1 MKVRSFSR
9 AIVLQYISQTKV
21 KKKPETTLLK
31 SKMSTSA
38 SAAPSIPP
46 TSTPDSKILSDLAT
60 VIEKINLCT
69 SMLYPLTSTYQIDQ
83 DESLLTI
90 IGFLEACCPRVREL
104 IEAGMT
110 GALQEDTVVK
120 CLTVNDLLLQ
130 VLEFVEH
137 PETCNPKE
145 EEEVKEE
152 DQKVEAVVDNFD
164 AFGIM
169 DEDDLLDDFDSKPAA
184 TSSSTVEETAKE
196 KTNHL
201 DDLLLAPVPEPVS
214 NATTTSTT
222 AETTTPKEDTTTDDF
237 DDFFNSRVSSQ
248 QS

>member
-1 MKVRSFSR
+1 
-9 AIVLQYISQTKV
+9 
-21 KKKPETTLLK
+21 
-31 SKMSTSA
+31 MSTSA

-69 SMLYPLTSTYQIDQ
+69 SMLYPLTSTDQVDQ

-137 PETCNPKE
+137 PETCNKKE
-145 EEEVKEE
+145 EEEEVQE
-152 DQKVEAVVDNFD
+152 DSSSKVDAVVDNFE
-164 AFGIM
+164 AFGIL

-184 TSSSTVEETAKE
+184 STTDTTVEKPAKVET
-196 KTNHL
+196 TNNHL

-214 NATTTSTT
+214 NTTSTS
-222 AETTTPKEDTTTDDF
+222 AENVNSAKEDTTTDDF

>member
-1 MKVRSFSR
+1 
-9 AIVLQYISQTKV
+9 
-21 KKKPETTLLK
+21 
-31 SKMSTSA
+31 MSTSA

-120 CLTVNDLLLQ
+120 CLTVNDLLVQ

-137 PETCNPKE
+137 PETCNKKE
-145 EEEVKEE
+145 EEEEE
-152 DQKVEAVVDNFD
+152 VQEDSSSKVDAVVDNFE
-164 AFGIM
+164 AFGIL

-184 TSSSTVEETAKE
+184 STTDTTVEKPAKVET
-196 KTNHL
+196 THNHL

-214 NATTTSTT
+214 NTTSTS
-222 AETTTPKEDTTTDDF
+222 AENVNSAKEDTTTDDF

>member
-1 MKVRSFSR
+1 
-9 AIVLQYISQTKV
+9 
-21 KKKPETTLLK
+21 
-31 SKMSTSA
+31 MSTSA

-137 PETCNPKE
+137 PETCNKKE
-145 EEEVKEE
+145 EEEEE
-152 DQKVEAVVDNFD
+152 VQEDSSSKVDAVVDNFE
-164 AFGIM
+164 AFGIL

-184 TSSSTVEETAKE
+184 STTDTTVEKPAKVET
-196 KTNHL
+196 TSNHL
-201 DDLLLAPVPEPVS
+201 GDLLLAPVPEPVS
-214 NATTTSTT
+214 NTTSTS
-222 AETTTPKEDTTTDDF
+222 AENVNSAKEDTTTDDF

>member
-1 MKVRSFSR
+1 
-9 AIVLQYISQTKV
+9 
-21 KKKPETTLLK
+21 
-31 SKMSTSA
+31 MSTSP

-69 SMLYPLTSTYQIDQ
+69 SMLYPLTSTYEIDQ

-137 PETCNPKE
+137 PETCNQK
-145 EEEVKEE
+145 EEVKE
-152 DQKVEAVVDNFD
+152 DKKVEAVVDDFD

-184 TSSSTVEETAKE
+184 ASSSVEETAKAE
-196 KTNHL
+196 KTTTNHL

-214 NATTTSTT
+214 NTTSTS
-222 AETTTPKEDTTTDDF
+222 ADTTKPKEDTTTDDF
-237 DDFFNSRVSSQ
+237 DDFFNSRVSPQ